1 MDNSHDRLI
10 CHPGKMKKIFRHS
23 GKEHL
28 KTSKIAKWRNVVD
41 NENYSPTKFRNLVYI
56 CITKSRSLDQDCF
69 SSSSRPGSHSEP
81 IAINPRERREA
92 LPSSYDVVSSSECSA
107 AKPRSSQA
115 ANSGEDYIVVENRPG
130 FASSMTT
137 YRHFKRQRYVM
148 QEHAKLDE
156 LRTGLLELINS
167 ALLNLADI
175 AVDSVLGEILKF
187 EYFLCFVN
195 YPLARV
201 RTLAVEVSISFSC
214 CPIQYMI
221 DIVVFLNRF
230 SGKSWKEALLSSSH
244 RFTKCLDFISWL
256 FKFIDIRLRK
266 SWPKHVLVYFSINQF
281 Q

>member
-1 MDNSHDRLI
+1 M
-10 CHPGKMKKIFRHS
+10 
-23 GKEHL
+23 
-28 KTSKIAKWRNVVD
+28 
-41 NENYSPTKFRNLVYI
+41 
-56 CITKSRSLDQDCF
+56 KSRSLSRLF
-69 SSSSRPGSHSEP
+69 FFRPGSHSEP

-92 LPSSYDVVSSSECSA
+92 LPSSYDVVSSSECPA

-137 YRHFKRQRYVM
+137 YRHFKRQRSVM
-148 QEHAKLDE
+148 QEHTILDE

-167 ALLNLADI
+167 ALLNLPDI

-195 YPLARV
+195 YPLVRV
-201 RTLAVEVSISFSC
+201 RTLAVEVSVSFSC
-214 CPIQYMI
+214 CPIQYMMI

-230 SGKSWKEALLSSSH
+230 SGKSWKEARLSSSH

-256 FKFIDIRLRK
+256 FRFIDIRLRK
-266 SWPKHVLVYFSINQF
+266 SWPKHVFVYFSINQF